1 MPYQDGVLKVNSSGA
16 TLSPY
21 SCSHSMCLGI

>member
-1 MPYQDGVLKVNSSGA
+1 MPYQDGVLKVNSSEV